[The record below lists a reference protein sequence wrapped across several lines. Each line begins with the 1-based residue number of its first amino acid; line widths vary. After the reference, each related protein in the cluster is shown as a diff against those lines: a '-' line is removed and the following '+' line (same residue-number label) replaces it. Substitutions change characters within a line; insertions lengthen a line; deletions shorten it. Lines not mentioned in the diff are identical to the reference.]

1 MWSNLLIL
9 HSNDKNRDRE
19 SFPDLAHWKTCMRTL
34 YIGDVRIFDISQAQ
48 FSPYYKVYI
57 GYEAYKLLL
66 EIVSGIRSR
75 LLGETEVL
83 AQFKEVLKNQALPQN
98 SLGDYLKKLRDQI
111 IEDSRKIRSGHLRFL
126 GDQSYGGLA
135 NRYLKTSKDVALLG
149 TGNLAVKVLPWLLE
163 KNRRVTIIGRNLE
176 KLQEVA
182 GKYPVHIL
190 HLDKFV
196 PVGEQAIV
204 IAAPISVQNMIPSF
218 KENTIVVDFREDDK
232 KDIFPS
238 SINYI
243 SFESMLN
250 SLKAQEE
257 RNKELRKKLEIVV
270 SEIAEERENESQNFI
285 YGWEDIPCLSY

>member
-19 SFPDLAHWKTCMRTL
+19 SFSGLLHWKTCMRTL

-48 FSPYYKVYI
+48 ISRHYDAYV

-75 LLGETEVL
+75 LLGETEIL
-83 AQFKEVLKNQALPQN
+83 AQFKEILKNESLPKH

-135 NRYLKTSKDVALLG
+135 NRYLKNTKEVVLFG

-163 KNRRVTIIGRNLE
+163 KNRKVTVIGRNLE
-176 KLQEVA
+176 KLKEIAV
-182 GKYPVHIL
+182 KYPVQIKT
-190 HLDKFV
+190 LDAFT
-196 PVGEQAIV
+196 PNDEAIV
-204 IAAPISVQNMIPSF
+204 IAAPISLKEIIPSI
-218 KENTIVVDFREDDK
+218 KENTMVVDFREDDK
-232 KDIFPS
+232 GDNFGNS
-238 SINYI
+238 LNYI

-257 RNKELRKKLEIVV
+257 RNNELRKTLEVVV
-270 SEIAEERENESQNFI
+270 SELATERENESQNFI
-285 YGWEDIPCLSY
+285 YGWEDIPCVAC

>member
-9 HSNDKNRDRE
+9 HSNDKDRDKE
-19 SFPDLAHWKTCMRTL
+19 GFSGLAHWKTCMRTL
-34 YIGDVRIFDISQAQ
+34 YIGDVRIFDVSQAR
-48 FSPYYKVYI
+48 FSPYYKVYV
-57 GYEAYKLLL
+57 GYDAYKLLL

-83 AQFKEVLKNQALPQN
+83 AQFKEIMKNETLPKN

-135 NRYLKTSKDVALLG
+135 NRYLKSAPEVFLLG

-163 KNRRVTIIGRNLE
+163 KNRTVTVVGRNIE
-176 KLQEVA
+176 KLQEIS
-182 GKYPVHIL
+182 GKYPVQTQRL
-190 HLDKFV
+190 ESYT
-196 PVGEQAIV
+196 PGEHAIV
-204 IAAPISVQNMIPSF
+204 IAAPMAVKDMIPDI

-232 KDIFPS
+232 KDQFPD

-257 RNKELRKKLEIVV
+257 RNKELKKKLEIVV
-270 SEIAEERENESQNFI
+270 SEITAERENESQNFL

>member
-19 SFPDLAHWKTCMRTL
+19 SFHGLHHWKTCMRTL
-34 YIGDVRIFDISQAQ
+34 YIGDIRIFDLSQAQ
-48 FSPYYKVYI
+48 FSRHYEAYV

-75 LLGETEVL
+75 LLGETEIL
-83 AQFKEVLKNQALPQN
+83 AQFKETLKNEALPEH

-135 NRYLKTSKDVALLG
+135 NRYLKNTKEVTLFG

-163 KNRRVTIIGRNLE
+163 KNRKVKVVGRNLE
-176 KLQEVA
+176 KLKDIASKFPVQIQTLDEYKVA
-182 GKYPVHIL
+182 
-190 HLDKFV
+190 D
-196 PVGEQAIV
+196 EAIV
-204 IAAPISVQNMIPSF
+204 IAAPISMKEWIPSF
-218 KENTIVVDFREDDK
+218 SEDKIIIDFREDDK
-232 KDIFPS
+232 KDDFS
-238 SINYI
+238 KNKNYI
-243 SFESMLN
+243 SFEFMLN

-257 RNKELRKKLEIVV
+257 RNAELRKKLDVV
-270 SEIAEERENESQNFI
+270 IQELAAERENESINFI
-285 YGWEDIPCLSY
+285 YGWEDIPCLSH